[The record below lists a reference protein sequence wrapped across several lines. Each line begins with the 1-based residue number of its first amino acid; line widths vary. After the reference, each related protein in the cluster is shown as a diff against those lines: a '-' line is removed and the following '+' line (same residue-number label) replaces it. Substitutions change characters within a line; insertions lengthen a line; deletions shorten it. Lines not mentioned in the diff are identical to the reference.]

1 MHIDLNKRLI
11 TILQSCKGDL
21 PRISR
26 EASVSYSWITKFASG
41 RIENPGYETLRRLDA
56 ALTRDKKRPKGS
68 DQGIRRGKRAAAE

>member
-1 MHIDLNKRLI
+1 MHIDLDKRLI

-41 RIENPGYETLRRLDA
+41 RIENPGYETLRRLNA
-56 ALTRDKKRPKGS
+56 ALARDKKRGKSISG
-68 DQGIRRGKRAAAE
+68 GKRAAAK

>member
-1 MHIDLNKRLI
+1 MHIDLDKRLI

-41 RIENPGYETLRRLDA
+41 RIENPGYETLRRLNA
-56 ALTRDKKRPKGS
+56 ALTRDKKRAKSISG
-68 DQGIRRGKRAAAE
+68 GKRAAVK